1 MNDQRSEE
9 RSFPLLQGPS
19 MPVPGEPMPEYE
31 GVIIRPPS
39 EADSL
44 ILQYTI
50 GCSHNQCIF
59 CPAYKQKRFRIRSL
73 AEMEVDING
82 CLPECAGTRRIFLA
96 DGDALAAPFSD
107 LLALFSL
114 LRTSFPKLQRIGM
127 YANAKNILVRSM
139 EELKQ
144 LREAGLGILYL
155 GIESGDDELL
165 QWMRKGVT
173 AAEMAEAG
181 RRVKDAG
188 IKLSV
193 TVLLGIGGVEASSR
207 HARLTGKVLSTI
219 DPDYVG
225 ALTTMVVNGTP
236 LHELQRRG
244 RFMIPSAFAILS
256 ELAEMLEHTVMT
268 RGLFFANHA
277 SNYLPVRVRMPSERD
292 KTVAMIRTF
301 AAEGDPAL
309 LKPEGMRRL

>member
-1 MNDQRSEE
+1 
-9 RSFPLLQGPS
+9 
-19 MPVPGEPMPEYE
+19 MPEYE
-31 GVIIRPPS
+31 GVVIRPPS

-59 CPAYKQKRFRIRSL
+59 CPAYKQKRFRVRGL
-73 AEMEVDING
+73 AEMEQDIRG
-82 CLPECAGTRRIFLA
+82 CLPDFAYTRRVFLA
-96 DGDALAAPFSD
+96 DGDALAAPLPD

-114 LRTSFPKLQRIGM
+114 LRSSFPRLQRIGM
-127 YANAKNILVRSM
+127 YANTQNILRRSVA
-139 EELKQ
+139 ELQQ

-165 QWMRKGVT
+165 VWMKKGVT

-193 TVLLGIGGVEASSR
+193 TVLLGIGAAGRSGE
-207 HARLTGKVLSTI
+207 HARLTGKLLSAI

-225 ALTTMVVNGTP
+225 ALTTMVVKGTP
-236 LHELQRRG
+236 LYDLQQQG
-244 RFMIPSAFAILS
+244 RFQLPSAFAVLS
-256 ELAEMLEHTVMT
+256 ELAEMLSHTGMT

-277 SNYLPVRVRMPSERD
+277 SNYLPVRVRMPAERD
-292 KTVAMIRTF
+292 KTVDMIRTF
-301 AAEGDPAL
+301 VREADASF

>member
-1 MNDQRSEE
+1 
-9 RSFPLLQGPS
+9 
-19 MPVPGEPMPEYE
+19 MPKYE
-31 GVIIRPPS
+31 GVVIRPPS

-73 AEMEVDING
+73 VEMEQDIRG
-82 CLPECAGTRRIFLA
+82 CLPACAGTRRIFLA
-96 DGDALAAPFSD
+96 DGDALAAPLPG

-114 LRTSFPKLQRIGM
+114 LRSSLPKLQRIGM
-127 YANAKNILVRSM
+127 YANTKNILGRSA
-139 EELKQ
+139 EELRQ

-155 GIESGDDELL
+155 GIESGDDGLL
-165 QWMRKGVT
+165 DWMKKGAT
-173 AAEMAEAG
+173 SAEMAEAG

-193 TVLLGIGGVEASSR
+193 TVLLGIGGADRSMG
-207 HARLTGKVLSTI
+207 HARMTGKLLSAI

-225 ALTTMVVNGTP
+225 ALTVMVVKGT
-236 LHELQRRG
+236 LLYDLQQQGKFRL
-244 RFMIPSAFAILS
+244 PSAFDILT
-256 ELAEMLEHTVMT
+256 ELAEMLAHTEMT

-277 SNYLPVRVRMPSERD
+277 SNYLPVRVRMPAERD
-292 KTVAMIRTF
+292 KAVEMIRTF
-301 AAEGDPAL
+301 VREGDASF

>member
-1 MNDQRSEE
+1 
-9 RSFPLLQGPS
+9 
-19 MPVPGEPMPEYE
+19 MPEYE
-31 GVIIRPPS
+31 GIVIRPPS

-50 GCSHNQCIF
+50 GCSHNLCVF

-73 AEMEVDING
+73 AELEQDIRG
-82 CLPECAGTRRIFLA
+82 CLLDSADTRRIFLA
-96 DGDALAAPFSD
+96 DGDALAAPFPD
-107 LLALFSL
+107 LLALFTL
-114 LRTSFPKLQRIGM
+114 LRSSFPRLQRIGM
-127 YANAKNILVRSM
+127 YANTQNILGKSV
-139 EELKQ
+139 EELVR

-165 QWMRKGVT
+165 GWMNKGAT

-181 RRVKDAG
+181 QRVRQAG

-193 TVLLGIGGVEASSR
+193 TVLLGIGGVDRSEQ
-207 HARLTGKVLSTI
+207 HARLTGKLLSAI
-219 DPDYVG
+219 DPEYVG
-225 ALTTMVVNGTP
+225 ALTTMVVKGTP
-236 LHELQRRG
+236 LYHLQEQG
-244 RFMIPSAFAILS
+244 KFQLPSAFAILS
-256 ELAEMLEHTVMT
+256 ELAEMLSHTTMT

-292 KTVAMIRTF
+292 KTVEMIQTF
-301 AAEGDPAL
+301 VREGDASF

>member
-1 MNDQRSEE
+1 
-9 RSFPLLQGPS
+9 
-19 MPVPGEPMPEYE
+19 MPVPGGLLPEYE
-31 GVIIRPPS
+31 GVVIRPPS

-73 AEMEVDING
+73 AEMERDIRG
-82 CLPECAGTRRIFLA
+82 CLPACADTRRIFLA
-96 DGDALAAPFSD
+96 DGDALAAPHPD

-114 LRTSFPKLQRIGM
+114 LRSFFPKLQRIGM
-127 YANAKNILVRSM
+127 YANAKNILGRTVA
-139 EELKQ
+139 ELKQ
-144 LREAGLGILYL
+144 LWEAGLGILYV

-165 QWMRKGVT
+165 DWMKKGVT

-188 IKLSV
+188 VKLSV
-193 TVLLGIGGVEASSR
+193 TVLLGIGGADRSQE
-207 HARLTGKVLSTI
+207 HARLTGKLLSTI

-225 ALTTMVVNGTP
+225 ALTTMVVKGTP
-236 LHELQRRG
+236 LYDLERQG
-244 RFMIPSAFAILS
+244 RFMLPSAFAILS
-256 ELAEMLEHTVMT
+256 ELAAMLSHTEMT

-277 SNYLPVRVRMPSERD
+277 SNYLPVRVRMPAERD
-292 KTVAMIRTF
+292 KTVEMIRTF
-301 AAEGDPAL
+301 VRKGDASF